1 MADVETAEKPVLT
14 FDGEDHVIENLSDT
28 AKYFVTQLQD
38 LASQE
43 AQTKA
48 RLDQVTVAQ
57 KGFQDLL
64 REELNKPEEEEDPDA
79 PVTMEG
85 LIACCKE
92 TSSKKTGCKK
102 AGQTFTTSSGG
113 TCRGGGRATNSC
125 NG

>member
-14 FDGEDHVIENLSDT
+14 FDDKDYVIDSLSDT

-43 AQTKA
+43 AQAKA

-64 REELNKPEEEEDPDA
+64 REELNKPEEEVDPDS
-79 PVTMEG
+79 PVTVED
-85 LIACCKE
+85 
-92 TSSKKTGCKK
+92 
-102 AGQTFTTSSGG
+102 
-113 TCRGGGRATNSC
+113 
-125 NG
+125 

>member
-1 MADVETAEKPVLT
+1 MADVETSEKPVLT
-14 FDGEDHVIENLSDT
+14 FDDKDYVIDTLSDT

-64 REELNKPEEEEDPDA
+64 REELNKPEEEEVDPDS
-79 PVTMEG
+79 PVTVED
-85 LIACCKE
+85 
-92 TSSKKTGCKK
+92 
-102 AGQTFTTSSGG
+102 
-113 TCRGGGRATNSC
+113 
-125 NG
+125 

>member
-14 FDGEDHVIENLSDT
+14 FDGEDYVIENLSDT

-38 LASQE
+38 LSAQE

-64 REELNKPEEEEDPDA
+64 REELNKPEEEDPDT
-79 PVTMEG
+79 PVTAEG
-85 LIACCKE
+85 
-92 TSSKKTGCKK
+92 
-102 AGQTFTTSSGG
+102 
-113 TCRGGGRATNSC
+113 
-125 NG
+125 

>member
-38 LASQE
+38 LATQE

-64 REELNKPEEEEDPDA
+64 REELNKSEAEEDPDA
-79 PVTMEG
+79 PVTVE
-85 LIACCKE
+85 
-92 TSSKKTGCKK
+92 S
-102 AGQTFTTSSGG
+102 
-113 TCRGGGRATNSC
+113 
-125 NG
+125 

>member
-1 MADVETAEKPVLT
+1 MADVETTEKPVLT
-14 FDGEDHVIENLSDT
+14 FDGEDYVIDSLSDT

-64 REELNKPEEEEDPDA
+64 REELNKPEEEEVDPDS
-79 PVTMEG
+79 PVTVED
-85 LIACCKE
+85 
-92 TSSKKTGCKK
+92 
-102 AGQTFTTSSGG
+102 
-113 TCRGGGRATNSC
+113 
-125 NG
+125 

>member
-38 LASQE
+38 LSAQE

-64 REELNKPEEEEDPDA
+64 REELNKPEEEEVDPDS
-79 PVTMEG
+79 PVTVEG
-85 LIACCKE
+85 
-92 TSSKKTGCKK
+92 
-102 AGQTFTTSSGG
+102 
-113 TCRGGGRATNSC
+113 
-125 NG
+125 

>member
-14 FDGEDHVIENLSDT
+14 FDGKDYVIENLSDT

-38 LASQE
+38 LSAQE

-64 REELNKPEEEEDPDA
+64 REELNKPEEEEDPDS
-79 PVTMEG
+79 PVTVED
-85 LIACCKE
+85 
-92 TSSKKTGCKK
+92 
-102 AGQTFTTSSGG
+102 
-113 TCRGGGRATNSC
+113 
-125 NG
+125 